1 MFDHKS
7 FLWRIVK
14 LFVCFKAAG
23 ASSIF
28 QGIIWSQA
36 RLTTSNPGRHGLILM
51 HHFILKPKMQ
61 NSQYC
66 FGCLALNLSAS
77 LFSCLAV
84 GCRRL
89 WLAEK
94 NRGLWLVAQNSLLT
108 KSTNCGHATSP
119 GLTAEHNCY
128 LRDKMFQCRIVIRQ
142 WSIVKENQM
151 INKQFVNTKCCIFE
165 EIWNLAPGKQSLFSS
180 VVEHWSRKPG
190 VVSSILTGGNMVLEC
205 GKIVH
210 LLFLYRERMFHLSHT
225 FVAECR
231 WKVLGVD

>member
-1 MFDHKS
+1 MAPLLSSSSLLWGASFLRGIFLLMFDHNS

-36 RLTTSNPGRHGLILM
+36 RLTTSNPGRHGLILI
-51 HHFILKPKMQ
+51 HYFILKLKMQ

-108 KSTNCGHATSP
+108 KSTNWGHATSP
-119 GLTAEHNCY
+119 ELTAEHNCY

-142 WSIVKENQM
+142 WSVVKENQL
-151 INKQFVNTKCCIFE
+151 IKRRFLT
-165 EIWNLAPGKQSLFSS
+165 SS
-180 VVEHWSRKPG
+180 VVANLKEFEIWHL
-190 VVSSILTGGNMVLEC
+190 VSKASL
-205 GKIVH
+205 
-210 LLFLYRERMFHLSHT
+210 
-225 FVAECR
+225 AQ
-231 WKVLGVD
+231 W

>member
-1 MFDHKS
+1 
-7 FLWRIVK
+7 
-14 LFVCFKAAG
+14 
-23 ASSIF
+23 
-28 QGIIWSQA
+28 
-36 RLTTSNPGRHGLILM
+36 
-51 HHFILKPKMQ
+51 MQ
-61 NSQYC
+61 NSKHC
-66 FGCLALNLSAS
+66 FVCLALNPSAS

-108 KSTNCGHATSP
+108 KSTNWGHATSP
-119 GLTAEHNCY
+119 ELTAEHNCY
-128 LRDKMFQCRIVIRQ
+128 LRDKMFSWRIIIRQ
-142 WSIVKENQM
+142 WSVVKENQM
-151 INKQFVNTKCCIFE
+151 INKQYVDIKCCIFE

-210 LLFLYRERMFHLSHT
+210 LLFLYWEQMFLLSHT
-225 FVAECR
+225 LLVER
-231 WKVLGVD
+231 RSWRLI